1 VSNAVQF
8 YVSTLLIYGV
18 VSIIACWGLDLQ
30 FGDTGIL
37 NFAFIM
43 FQAVGAYTAAVLT
56 LGPSTQSNPLSNY
69 QEYILGASVP
79 YPLSV
84 FAAALAG
91 ALLSYPVGVVAL
103 RRLRS
108 DYQAVAMLVVS
119 LIATTI
125 VISDT
130 GLLDGERGLFL
141 IPKPLRDYADSLL
154 GYQWLYVGMSC
165 VFLAVALWVV
175 ARITRSPLG
184 RSLRAIRE
192 SESAA
197 AALGKNVLALRMGA
211 FVVGN
216 MIAAISGA
224 LLVQF
229 IGSWSP
235 NGWLYPETFVYL
247 GAIIIGGAA
256 NKLGVLIGA
265 LLLPVGISE
274 GVRYLPSFGGP
285 GLVGAVQFMLIG
297 ALIIGFMWFRPRG
310 LVPERRRTFG
320 NRRWPFRRTTPGAGV
335 AAAMSSADEQ
345 QLAG

>member
-1 VSNAVQF
+1 VSNATQF
-8 YVSTLLIYGV
+8 YVSTLLIYAG

-43 FQAVGAYTAAVLT
+43 FQAAGAYTAAVLT
-56 LGPSTQSNPLSNY
+56 LGPSNQSNPLSNY
-69 QEYILGASVP
+69 QEYIGGANVP
-79 YPLSV
+79 YPVSV
-84 FAAALAG
+84 LAAALVG
-91 ALLSYPVGVVAL
+91 ALLSYPIGVVAL

-119 LIATTI
+119 LIATTV
-125 VISDT
+125 VIGAP
-130 GLLDGERGLFL
+130 GLLDGDRGLFL
-141 IPKPLRDYADSLL
+141 IPKPLRDQAGSLL
-154 GYQWLYVGMSC
+154 DYQWLYVGLTAIYMLL
-165 VFLAVALWVV
+165 VMLVI

-184 RSLRAIRE
+184 RTLRAIRE
-192 SESAA
+192 SDSAA

-216 MIAAISGA
+216 AIAAVSGA
-224 LLVQF
+224 VLVQF

-247 GAIIIGGAA
+247 GAIIIGGAS
-256 NKLGVLIGA
+256 NKLGVMIGA
-265 LLLPVGISE
+265 VLLPVGISE

-285 GLVGAVQFMLIG
+285 GLVGALQFILIG
-297 ALIIGFMWFRPRG
+297 VLIIGFMWFRPGG

-320 NRRWPFRRTTPGAGV
+320 RGRRFLGRSRSGSGGV
-335 AAAMSSADEQ
+335 TLAPAEEQ
-345 QLAG
+345 AVGG